1 MLQTFKKVQ
10 QITLLVVLG
19 LLVYAAISD
28 ASSTTVSGLL
38 VWFVIMLQGLSIV
51 DLQIETA
58 NLQDQI
64 SNLKYRL
71 FKERQD

>member
-1 MLQTFKKVQ
+1 MLQVFKRIQ
-10 QITLLVVLG
+10 QVIAVLLAILII
-19 LLVYAAISD
+19 YALATD
-28 ASSTTVSGLL
+28 LESTRVSLLL
-38 VWFVIMLQGLSIV
+38 VWLVFTLQSLEIL

-71 FKERQD
+71 FKE